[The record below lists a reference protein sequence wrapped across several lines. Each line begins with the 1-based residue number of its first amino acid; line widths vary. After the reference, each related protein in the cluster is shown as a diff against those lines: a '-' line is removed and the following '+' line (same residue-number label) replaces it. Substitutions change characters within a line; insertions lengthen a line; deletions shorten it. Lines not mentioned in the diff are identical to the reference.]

1 MLPRITVPRVR
12 IAVLAVLAAAEEVEP
27 EQLKLPN
34 ALTCGNQQE
43 WASVAASLSAH
54 LSGPDPTDGLPSIC
68 QQLDRVPRTYRTLQ
82 RPNLRQKCRC
92 RVLQCLQASTPR
104 AASLARRPSSR
115 ASAPCTERPAGHWP
129 INLTEVANT
138 LDALRDALSVANWSL
153 ASGARVRETSLR
165 SSRRPWS
172 EGSFSWRMSTLA
184 ARQSLAQIASWR
196 ASELRA
202 PASSA
207 RRAVTM
213 WAFGTH
219 CSVMAEPVSVM
230 STLLSEEFLVNVT
243 WHGASDYCQY
253 HQGAQPDGN
262 SDRSMSSGY
271 GEVPG
276 RHEAGGFCGI
286 TWDRDLPQE
295 RGDTAIGQTLHR
307 TARHYGRAVED
318 HRQLLPLMAMIREGQ
333 LSPEVL
339 GLFRRK
345 AHAAPRKEPQVKKE
359 DSGARQPVD
368 DFKPGDSRRASS
380 TGKILLQHSIS
391 FQKLVSLA
399 RGTWTPP
406 LALPSLRRQELLWSS
421 ALHSADRAALTP
433 AAKGAEA
440 AKVETAKVKS
450 FHELF
455 CVITRIGEGATGTV
469 ILAKDRASEQR
480 RAVKVVHKTPGGQEL
495 KEENR
500 RFHGPPPAPPGQT
513 EQLKL
518 QELSFQRE
526 VKVLS
531 ALDHPH
537 IVRLHQ
543 HFEDPQAW
551 YLVLDY
557 CPCGDLVTLMDEH
570 REEGHKTMPL
580 PFSLKVLHQVLLAL
594 AHMHKRQ
601 MMHLDIKGQNLM
613 FQVSYR
619 DTILPHERAGH
630 PAPMMVMKAP
640 HVVLVDFG
648 TARRMEEVKG
658 EPIGTCA
665 FMAPEVW
672 KGCLSSKADVFSLGV
687 VFFQMLAGK
696 LPFNP
701 PDTIDL
707 AQEKRRREPT
717 TPLCQEVCDSL
728 LQVPQAS
735 RPQAEELLLH
745 PLFADLHEHH
755 PEEETVAIPT
765 HYAQRLVNFAGKDV
779 LQKCMRLR
787 LARAWSSNQMP
798 SFRRLFVALA
808 PQGRLPPARLVAAL
822 SCSGLAER
830 YGSAALVAQAAQQ
843 AADAL
848 VNEEGAI
855 SFTLFVAAL
864 ADLGDPKYENFL
876 LQSFE
881 QVDHDDDSLLG
892 IEDLAELLSADMK
905 RHAEFMV
912 ALTGHAS
919 PGTKLEWRQFL
930 RHFQSRDAAEAAP
943 REASESPEAP
953 DVAKGP
959 DAFFQHF
966 AGTLLD
972 RAVEQ
977 MSGP

>member
-68 QQLDRVPRTYRTLQ
+68 QQLDLDLIKWMVGDVLNPSWSPNTSDAFQDFYEEQYYCDSRLTSVLEAEMQVPCTAVSSSVNSSSCLFGSATIFACFCAMMLRHPEELEEEAALL
-82 RPNLRQKCRC
+82 NLRH
-92 RVLQCLQASTPR
+92 S
-104 AASLARRPSSR
+104 AAAMRWMLESEHRWLEFLDSSD
-115 ASAPCTERPAGHWP
+115 WP

-262 SDRSMSSGY
+262 SDVRQLYMQHW
-271 GEVPG
+271 
-276 RHEAGGFCGI
+276 RKAG
-286 TWDRDLPQE
+286 
-295 RGDTAIGQTLHR
+295 
-307 TARHYGRAVED
+307 AVED

-359 DSGARQPVD
+359 DVPHLFEELHR
-368 DFKPGDSRRASS
+368 
-380 TGKILLQHSIS
+380 LLGIQLNPATVEDLTL
-391 FQKLVSLA
+391 KGL
-399 RGTWTPP
+399 
-406 LALPSLRRQELLWSS
+406 QELLWSS

-495 KEENR
+495 KEE
-500 RFHGPPPAPPGQT
+500 
-513 EQLKL
+513 QLKL

-570 REEGHKTMPL
+570 RE
-580 PFSLKVLHQVLLAL
+580 
-594 AHMHKRQ
+594 
-601 MMHLDIKGQNLM
+601 
-613 FQVSYR
+613 
-619 DTILPHERAGH
+619 
-630 PAPMMVMKAP
+630 
-640 HVVLVDFG
+640 
-648 TARRMEEVKG
+648 
-658 EPIGTCA
+658 
-665 FMAPEVW
+665 
-672 KGCLSSKADVFSLGV
+672 
-687 VFFQMLAGK
+687 
-696 LPFNP
+696 
-701 PDTIDL
+701 
-707 AQEKRRREPT
+707 
-717 TPLCQEVCDSL
+717 
-728 LQVPQAS
+728 
-735 RPQAEELLLH
+735 
-745 PLFADLHEHH
+745 
-755 PEEETVAIPT
+755 
-765 HYAQRLVNFAGKDV
+765 
-779 LQKCMRLR
+779 
-787 LARAWSSNQMP
+787 P
-798 SFRRLFVALA
+798 S
-808 PQGRLPPARLVAAL
+808 
-822 SCSGLAER
+822 
-830 YGSAALVAQAAQQ
+830 
-843 AADAL
+843 
-848 VNEEGAI
+848 I
-855 SFTLFVAAL
+855 
-864 ADLGDPKYENFL
+864 
-876 LQSFE
+876 
-881 QVDHDDDSLLG
+881 
-892 IEDLAELLSADMK
+892 
-905 RHAEFMV
+905 
-912 ALTGHAS
+912 
-919 PGTKLEWRQFL
+919 
-930 RHFQSRDAAEAAP
+930 
-943 REASESPEAP
+943 
-953 DVAKGP
+953 
-959 DAFFQHF
+959 
-966 AGTLLD
+966 
-972 RAVEQ
+972 
-977 MSGP
+977 